1 MRRRVTKKSYLVAIP
16 VPSLDRKGEPLDEAE
31 IHEWTRRVLD
41 ELTACFG
48 GATPI
53 PAPGTNVVQRPTGGM
68 VTLFEGGQVLVLS
81 ACESRAAF
89 VRKRRRIEAFAARMA
104 DALRQ
109 EAVFVLAFPS
119 DSFLVE
125 GAIRPEKKGRK

>member
-1 MRRRVTKKSYLVAIP
+1 
-16 VPSLDRKGEPLDEAE
+16 
-31 IHEWTRRVLD
+31 
-41 ELTACFG
+41 
-48 GATPI
+48 
-53 PAPGTNVVQRPTGGM
+53 M

-81 ACESRAAF
+81 ACGSRAAF

-109 EAVFVLAFPS
+109 QAVFVPAFPS

-125 GAIRPEKKGRK
+125 AVIRPDRKDRK